1 MEGLLSA
8 NCLSKASIFGGGGGN
23 NIKSLQ
29 NGIAILNNSTAAHKD
44 VIISSVDLSK
54 SILVFNYKIAGA
66 YASTTM
72 NTFLAGYFINNQ
84 TICFSVNTYPGEPFT
99 IAWTVVEFEKANV
112 QRGTAWLDRTNADVN
127 VTITPV
133 NPNKSILL
141 YSQYAFSSK
150 GHIDEV
156 PLYGK
161 VNEDTITFA
170 QNRDDIYKIAH
181 WQIIEF
187 K

>member
-8 NCLSKASIFGGGGGN
+8 NCLSKASIFGGGGN

-29 NGIAILNNSTAAHKD
+29 NGIAILDNSLSASKD
-44 VIISSVDLSK
+44 VTISSVDLSK
-54 SILVFNYKIAGA
+54 SILVFNYKITGA

-72 NTFLAGYFINNQ
+72 NTFLTGYFTNNQ
-84 TICFSVNTYPGEPFT
+84 TICFSVNTYPGKPFT

-112 QRGTAWLDRTNADVN
+112 QRGQLELNGTNADVN
-127 VTITPV
+127 VAITPV

-150 GHIDEV
+150 GTIAEV

-170 QNRDDIYKIAH
+170 QNRDDVYKRAH
-181 WQIIEF
+181 WQVIEF